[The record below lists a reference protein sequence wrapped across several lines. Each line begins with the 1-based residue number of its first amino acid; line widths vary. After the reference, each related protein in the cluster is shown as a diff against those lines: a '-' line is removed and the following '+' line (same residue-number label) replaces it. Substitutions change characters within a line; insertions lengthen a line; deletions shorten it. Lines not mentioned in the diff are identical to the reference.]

1 MPQMMPM
8 EWMMLYIMFL
18 ATFLMFNI
26 MNYFNQPPSK
36 TTTTNK
42 KMVTTNKM
50 NWKW

>member
-8 EWMMLYIMFL
+8 EWTMLYITFL

-26 MNYFNQPPSK
+26 MNYFAQSPNKQTK
-36 TTTTNK
+36 TK
-42 KMVTTNKM
+42 KTIDIQKT

>member
-8 EWMMLYIMFL
+8 EWTMLYIMFL

-26 MNYFNQPPSK
+26 MNYFMQSPSNQTSTKK
-36 TTTTNK
+36 TISINK
-42 KMVTTNKM
+42 I

>member
-8 EWMMLYIMFL
+8 EWTMLYITFL

-26 MNYFNQPPSK
+26 MNYFIQSPNQQSK
-36 TTTTNK
+36 TKKVINTNK
-42 KMVTTNKM
+42 T

>member
-8 EWMMLYIMFL
+8 EWTMLYITFL

-26 MNYFNQPPSK
+26 MNYFAQSPTTQTK
-36 TTTTNK
+36 TKKTINVNK
-42 KMVTTNKM
+42 T

>member
-8 EWMMLYIMFL
+8 EWTMLYITFL
-18 ATFLMFNI
+18 ATFMMFNI

-36 TTTTNK
+36 QSTNK
-42 KMVTTNKM
+42 ENITTNKM

>member
-8 EWMMLYIMFL
+8 EWMVLYALFL
-18 ATFLMFNI
+18 TTFLMFNI

-36 TTTTNK
+36 MMTPNK
-42 KMVTTNKM
+42 KMIITNKM

>member
-8 EWMMLYIMFL
+8 EWTLLYITFL

-26 MNYFNQPPSK
+26 MNYFNQHPHIKTK
-36 TTTTNK
+36 TTSKIHTNK
-42 KMVTTNKM
+42 I

>member
-8 EWMMLYIMFL
+8 EWTMLYITFL

-26 MNYFNQPPSK
+26 VNYFTQSPMQQSK
-36 TTTTNK
+36 TKKTINTNK
-42 KMVTTNKM
+42 T

>member
-8 EWMMLYIMFL
+8 EWTMLYFVFL

-26 MNYFNQPPSK
+26 MNYFAQSPNKSSK
-36 TTTTNK
+36 TKKTILINK
-42 KMVTTNKM
+42 T

>member
-8 EWMMLYIMFL
+8 EWMMLYTVFL

-26 MNYFNQPPSK
+26 MNYFNQPPKSS
-36 TTTTNK
+36 TTSK
-42 KMVTTNKM
+42 KMIATNKM

>member
-8 EWMMLYIMFL
+8 EWTMLYITFL

-26 MNYFNQPPSK
+26 MNYFIQSPSTQPK
-36 TTTTNK
+36 TKKTISINK
-42 KMVTTNKM
+42 T

>member
-8 EWMMLYIMFL
+8 EWTLLYITFL

-26 MNYFNQPPSK
+26 MNYFTQTPSQQQK
-36 TTTTNK
+36 MKNNIHTNK
-42 KMVTTNKM
+42 I